1 MAALSSL
8 LLAVGLMFS
17 PCAAVISQ
25 DGNTPLHLAAVVG
38 NTGNIKVLCDA
49 LGPQGVA
56 ACNKQQR
63 TPLHAAAK
71 YGRAGAVQQ
80 LLTCLADM
88 PGADQVGTKAA
99 AGCRSSHQAD
109 AWEVWPLQ
117 NSRGRG

>member
-1 MAALSSL
+1 L
-8 LLAVGLMFS
+8 GLRHLT
-17 PCAAVISQ
+17 PLCCPATVSQ

-63 TPLHAAAK
+63 TPLHSAAK

-80 LLTCLADM
+80 LLACLADM
-88 PGADQVGTKAA
+88 PGADQVGPTAA
-99 AGCRSSHQAD
+99 AAVQQPPALKTCGITA
-109 AWEVWPLQ
+109 AV
-117 NSRGRG
+117 RGTG